1 MSDSDQILKEE
12 KQEEQ
17 KEEQENSLFIS
28 ETDNPHFLDKRRGK
42 LKYFLTTGKLDGKRV
57 RVRFRQ

>member
-1 MSDSDQILKEE
+1 MKEE

-42 LKYFLTTGKLDGKRV
+42 FKYFLTTGKLDGKRV